1 MTRPG
6 YGTKLDSV
14 EVVHQGDKGAC
25 ILSRLVRLDTLL
37 LRCRCGCGSVCVQ
50 RQQTSTQ
57 GTTGWSPYLLIRIIA
72 RLSKVVFLLAILL
85 FASTSHVVSALYSRF
100 MPHAKRACASQ
111 FYGSRRCDWDHGRA
125 QLWMARQSR
134 SSSTLIFFI
143 PTTPSHRVL
152 FLPRIRGLWRWLFV
166 LALLVR
172 VTMTMLMVM
181 ML

>member
-1 MTRPG
+1 MMTRPG
-6 YGTKLDSV
+6 YSTKLDSV

-125 QLWMARQSR
+125 QLWMARPAFR
-134 SSSTLIFFI
+134 KVAAHPLPFSSFRPHHLIEYCSYLEFEGCGGGF
-143 PTTPSHRVL
+143 L
-152 FLPRIRGLWRWLFV
+152 FSLFSCV
-166 LALLVR
+166 
-172 VTMTMLMVM
+172 
-181 ML
+181 

>member
-85 FASTSHVVSALYSRF
+85 FASTSHVVSAL
-100 MPHAKRACASQ
+100 
-111 FYGSRRCDWDHGRA
+111 
-125 QLWMARQSR
+125 
-134 SSSTLIFFI
+134 
-143 PTTPSHRVL
+143 
-152 FLPRIRGLWRWLFV
+152 
-166 LALLVR
+166 
-172 VTMTMLMVM
+172 
-181 ML
+181 

>member
-1 MTRPG
+1 MMTRPG

-14 EVVHQGDKGAC
+14 EVVHQEGKGAC

-125 QLWMARQSR
+125 QLWMARPAFRKVVAHPLSF
-134 SSSTLIFFI
+134 SSFRPHHLIEYCSYLEFEGCGGGF
-143 PTTPSHRVL
+143 L
-152 FLPRIRGLWRWLFV
+152 FSLFSCV
-166 LALLVR
+166 
-172 VTMTMLMVM
+172 
-181 ML
+181 